1 MKGWEKRQANEKAR
15 YRNKK
20 VEERRE
26 NDWLSKTRQSYP
38 HVSVRPSVRFSAP
51 PLSAGKYL
59 HRLFALCC
67 GRNEIALES
76 PSLFTAD
83 LHRRPPPSVCP
94 RGANYDSPLSI
105 CQHGYLVAR
114 RGGPLLLSKPSRKLL
129 FAHSSSPRGPL
140 RLALRLA
147 FPHAS
152 SILSRPTGICF
163 SFQPMPSFFPFSF
176 HARIFRENFFFF
188 FEFLSFPFQFFV
200 LQIANKFFF
209 FSFLFKFKILLGK
222 SVEKISRLC
231 FSSRSFC
238 RFFFSRPITLGFSI
252 TLIERSS
259 SWN

>member
-152 SILSRPTGICF
+152 SIQARSSLAQQGF
-163 SFQPMPSFFPFSF
+163 AFPSN
-176 HARIFRENFFFF
+176 RC
-188 FEFLSFPFQFFV
+188 L
-200 LQIANKFFF
+200 L
-209 FSFLFKFKILLGK
+209 SFLFL
-222 SVEKISRLC
+222 STPESSERT
-231 FSSRSFC
+231 FS
-238 RFFFSRPITLGFSI
+238 FFRVFIIFFPIFRPPDCK
-252 TLIERSS
+252 
-259 SWN
+259 

>member
-1 MKGWEKRQANEKAR
+1 MAG
-15 YRNKK
+15 
-20 VEERRE
+20 E
-26 NDWLSKTRQSYP
+26 NDRFDKKFCTFRSIFIPAYYISPSNIFFEGEAKVVIWKAGRKDRRTKKRDIETKRWRSEGKMTGWAKRGSRIHTYP
-38 HVSVRPSVRFSAP
+38 SVRPSVRFSAP

-152 SILSRPTGICF
+152 SIQARSSLAQQGFAFPSNRCLLSFLFLSTPESSERTF
-163 SFQPMPSFFPFSF
+163 SF
-176 HARIFRENFFFF
+176 FRVFI
-188 FEFLSFPFQFFV
+188 LSFPIF
-200 LQIANKFFF
+200 
-209 FSFLFKFKILLGK
+209 
-222 SVEKISRLC
+222 
-231 FSSRSFC
+231 
-238 RFFFSRPITLGFSI
+238 RPPDCK
-252 TLIERSS
+252 
-259 SWN
+259 